1 MNRKFGK
8 IENGKLV
15 FAPSV
20 IIDGEKQIITTDAS
34 VYLQYGYKEIIR
46 EPYPQGEI
54 VYKEHYVESDTTITI
69 SWVENLEATRQS
81 VLGKIAEYDT
91 SDAVNSFTLGN
102 VETWLNRNDR
112 VCLMHSLEV
121 SQLKGE
127 TTYGLCVEGVGV
139 ATLPILTIKGML
151 DDIEFYAI
159 QCYKRTFEHKGAVN
173 ALTTCT
179 ELVNYDYTQGY
190 PAKLHFDID
199 KNTNN

>member
-1 MNRKFGK
+1 MNTRFGK

-20 IIDGEKQIITTDAS
+20 ITDGDKQIISNDAS
-34 VYLQYGYKEIIR
+34 VYLRYGYKQIVR
-46 EPYPQGEI
+46 EPYPQGTEI
-54 VYKEHYVESDTTITI
+54 AYKEHYVENDTTITI
-69 SWVENLEATRQS
+69 SWVENLEATRRY
-81 VLGKIAEYDT
+81 VLYKIAEYDT
-91 SDAVNSFTLGN
+91 SDAVNCFTLGE
-102 VETWLNRNDR
+102 VETWLNRDDR

-139 ATLPILTIKGML
+139 VTLPILTIKSML

-190 PAKLHFDID
+190 PAKLHFDI
-199 KNTNN
+199 

>member
-1 MNRKFGK
+1 MNRKFGQ
-8 IENGKLV
+8 IENGNLV

-20 IIDGEKQIITTDAS
+20 IIDGDKQIISNDAS

-46 EPYPQGEI
+46 EPYPQSEI
-54 VYKEHYVESDTTITI
+54 AYAKHYVENDTTITI
-69 SWVENLEATRQS
+69 SWVEDLEATRQN
-81 VLGKIAEYDT
+81 VLGEIAEFDT

-102 VETWLNRNDR
+102 VETWLNRDDR

-127 TTYGLCVEGVGV
+127 TTYGLCVEGMGV
-139 ATLPILTIKGML
+139 VTLPILTIKGML

-179 ELVNYDYTQGY
+179 ELVNYDYTEGY
-190 PAKLHFDID
+190 PQKLHFDI
-199 KNTNN
+199 

>member
-20 IIDGEKQIITTDAS
+20 IIDGDKQIISNDAS

-54 VYKEHYVESDTTITI
+54 AYTKHYVESDTTITI
-69 SWVENLEATRQS
+69 SWTEDLETTRRY
-81 VLGKIAEYDT
+81 VLYKIAEYDT

-102 VETWLNRNDR
+102 VETWLNRDDR

-139 ATLPILTIKGML
+139 VTLPILTIKGML

-159 QCYKRTFEHKGAVN
+159 QCYKRTFEHKEAVN

-179 ELVNYDYTQGY
+179 ELVNYDYTKGY
-190 PAKLHFDID
+190 PEKLRFEI
-199 KNTNN
+199 